1 MALEEFDGAKPCL
14 QRSADIYNE
23 TLGQKHVGTV
33 NPQIGL
39 GDATRLAGNLEEARQ
54 ILETTLETQES
65 KISSNQGNEYEQTI
79 AVLYHHAA
87 ILVDLSIQCKGVLV
101 FLIPRATTN

>member
-1 MALEEFDGAKPCL
+1 MAGILYSLGLNHVALEEFDGAKPCL

-65 KISSNQGNEYEQTI
+65 TISSNQGNEYEQTI
-79 AVLYHHAA
+79 AVLPPCSYT
-87 ILVDLSIQCKGVLV
+87 SG
-101 FLIPRATTN
+101 P